1 MRTFPRRHRF
11 ASSLVFGF
19 LVAAI
24 LLPPA
29 QSKTA
34 GRGARSFQ
42 SSDHTISLQYSD
54 PMKLCQKG
62 ETPGCPEDILN
73 LCNPDDDQFK
83 GVACFAYTGK
93 AYERYNF
100 RSAVLLIGQLPNAK
114 DQEACTNLPGTKGN
128 REEIN
133 GISFATSQDSEGAM
147 GTLVDHRYYRSFS
160 GGLCYG
166 ANLSI
171 ATSDYGAIDPGT
183 VKEFK
188 AADFD
193 VVYGKLKQ
201 VLNTLHITAAGK

>member
-1 MRTFPRRHRF
+1 
-11 ASSLVFGF
+11 
-19 LVAAI
+19 
-24 LLPPA
+24 
-29 QSKTA
+29 
-34 GRGARSFQ
+34 
-42 SSDHTISLQYSD
+42 
-54 PMKLCQKG
+54 MKLCQKG

-73 LCNPDDDQFK
+73 LCNPDDDQMR

-100 RSAVLLIGQLPNAK
+100 RSAVLLVGQLPNER
-114 DQEACTNLPGTKGN
+114 DETACTNLPGTKGN

-133 GISFATSQDSEGAM
+133 GISFATSQDSEGAA

-166 ANLSI
+166 ANLTI
-171 ATSDYGAIDPGT
+171 ATSNYGMMDPGT

-193 VVYGKLKQ
+193 AVYGKLKQ
-201 VLNTLHITAAGK
+201 VLNTLQITAAGK